1 MTQYFRI
8 LRQKRNR
15 PGTLDSAPPLIPC
28 NALEKSRLCLLLRLM
43 RPCFQILWCLF
54 CADRWDRVP
63 DDGFVLLQCIT
74 AGGANGKMLL

>member
-1 MTQYFRI
+1 
-8 LRQKRNR
+8 
-15 PGTLDSAPPLIPC
+15 
-28 NALEKSRLCLLLRLM
+28 M

-74 AGGANGKMLL
+74 AGGANDKMLL